1 MNTIMNKHGVS
12 LSSRHRARVD
22 APRQLLS
29 SPAGQVYQHT
39 ANVLVVGGGVAGL
52 MAALRAATHA
62 NVVLLTRAPLL
73 ESNSA
78 LAQGGIAAAMKHD
91 DSPLLHRNDTLEAGA
106 GLSDEAAVEMLVE
119 QAPRLMQWLDQL
131 GVPFDR
137 EDGRIA
143 LGLEGSH
150 SRRRILHV
158 GDATGLAL
166 TRTLATHVRD
176 TPTIRVLEGYQVID
190 LVCRADRCLG
200 VLALDRSGILH
211 RFTAGATILA
221 TGGAGGLYGRTS
233 NTPGALGEG
242 VALAY
247 RAGGEV
253 ADMEF
258 VQFHPTVL
266 QTRSG
271 QGFLIS
277 EATRG
282 EGGRLLTL
290 GGNRFMPDYDSRA
303 ELAPR
308 DIVTRGIFDTM
319 RREGSDHVLLDLTHL
334 PAAFLSQRFPTICA
348 RCLAEGIDP
357 SVSPLPVA
365 PAAHY
370 LMGGIR
376 TDLEG
381 RTSIAGLYAAGE
393 CACTGVHGANRL
405 ASNSLLEC
413 LVMGERAA
421 DAALDGEPVAQQRE
435 EKPRWHFPSPS
446 SAWCALLRPEWRAE
460 LAAVMRQC
468 GGPLRSAEQLAD
480 GLHGLERF
488 PLQACTLDPEAMT
501 AANAALVA
509 RLILSGALVREESR
523 GAHFRT
529 DFPTAAERWRV
540 HLVQHNGHPAR
551 PVESVAEEMA
561 EQGATTETVL
571 RDTGASHYVRLNA

>member
-1 MNTIMNKHGVS
+1 MNEIMNRHRVS
-12 LSSRHRARVD
+12 LSSMRQARVD
-22 APRQLLS
+22 APRQILAA
-29 SPAGQVYQHT
+29 PAGQVYQHT

-52 MAALRAATHA
+52 MAALRAAPRA

-78 LAQGGIAAAMKHD
+78 LAQGGIAAAMEHD
-91 DSPLLHRNDTLEAGA
+91 DSPLLHRDDTLDAGA
-106 GLSDEAAVEMLVE
+106 GLSDEAAVETLVE

-131 GVPFDR
+131 GVPFDY
-137 EDGRIA
+137 EDGQIA

-166 TRTLATHVRD
+166 TRTLAIHARN

-200 VLALDRSGILH
+200 VLALDRAGTLH
-211 RFTAGATILA
+211 RFTAAATILA

-233 NTPGALGEG
+233 NTPAALGEG

-247 RAGGEV
+247 RAGAEV

-282 EGGRLLTL
+282 EGGRLLTPD
-290 GGNRFMPDYDSRA
+290 GDRFMPDYDPRA

-319 RREGSDHVLLDLTHL
+319 RREGRDHVLLDLTHL
-334 PAAFLSQRFPTICA
+334 PTAFLRQRFPTIYA

-381 RTSIAGLYAAGE
+381 ITSIAGLYAAGE

-421 DAALDGEPVAQQRE
+421 DAALEGEPAAQQKQE
-435 EKPRWHFPSPS
+435 QPRWRSPSPT
-446 SAWCALLRPEWRAE
+446 WCPFLRPDWRAE

-480 GLHGLERF
+480 GLRRLERF
-488 PLQACTLDPEAMT
+488 PLQAYSLDPEATT
-501 AANAALVA
+501 AANAVLTA
-509 RLILSGALVREESR
+509 RLILSSALVREESR

-529 DFPTAAERWRV
+529 DYPTADERWRV
-540 HLVQHNGHPAR
+540 HLFRRNGHLAR
-551 PVESVAEEMA
+551 PVERVAEDMG
-561 EQGATTETVL
+561 EQGDTRTVL
-571 RDTGASHYVRLNA
+571 RDTGLSRSTHYGLFL